1 MSENPYFNGEEI
13 IDKFH
18 TILDLFYSKLQ
29 EQEDGGMEVDEFN
42 LDEVE
47 VSDVVKDKV
56 VASILEAIF
65 MTKRKKVRLEQEKLD

>member
-1 MSENPYFNGEEI
+1 
-13 IDKFH
+13 
-18 TILDLFYSKLQ
+18 
-29 EQEDGGMEVDEFN
+29 MEVDEFN